1 MQNELALPAKQEN
14 WEQVHCFLNQYLD
27 SKGCT
32 EKVRTQLLIAAE
44 EIYVNIAQYAYQ
56 DRGDMELAGIVSI
69 EVNMQKDSGQ
79 AVITFKDNGIRYDP
93 LKKDAPDITLSA
105 NQRQIGGLGIYIVR
119 KMMDEVEYKY
129 EDGYNILT
137 IKKG

>member
-1 MQNELALPAKQEN
+1 M
-14 WEQVHCFLNQYLD
+14 
-27 SKGCT
+27 
-32 EKVRTQLLIAAE
+32 
-44 EIYVNIAQYAYQ
+44 
-56 DRGDMELAGIVSI
+56 
-69 EVNMQKDSGQ
+69 
-79 AVITFKDNGIRYDP
+79 ITFKDNGIRYDP